1 MSGSPSPATE
11 GHATL
16 SQFVAKVL
24 DQLSLSAWFPAFLVA
39 STLTILIQFRA
50 QESVSLRGA
59 LDAITDDWKQFLLL
73 ALPALAVMTV
83 LTQAFSYGAIRF
95 LEGYWNRNL
104 PFGWLRSPMIRWQAR
119 RLRRLIDKREAAA
132 RRAFAA
138 VRPQLLQTYSYA
150 LVSALEVQAIG
161 GNPPALEGEDARIY
175 GLTTWRAICKP
186 WDLARVDRYDR
197 EREDFPILIG
207 RLMPTK
213 LGNVQRAYEDGL
225 RNSGEDLIGFAM
237 RNRELVA
244 PIVQIQH
251 DHFRQ
256 RLDMYCTLVFT
267 SLTCAALTVALLA
280 RQVPD
285 SSPWAVPAIAGGFG
299 ALSLACYASAVAAAR
314 GYGAT
319 LRVIDSAAS
328 ERA

>member
-1 MSGSPSPATE
+1 MSGSPSSTAE
-11 GHATL
+11 GKATL

-24 DQLSLSAWFPAFLVA
+24 DQLSLSAWFPAFLVS

-50 QESVSLRGA
+50 QESVSLSGA
-59 LDAITDDWKQFLLL
+59 LDAITEDWKQFLLL
-73 ALPALAVMTV
+73 ALPALVVMTV

-95 LEGYWNRNL
+95 LEGYWNRTL
-104 PFGWLRSPMIRWQAR
+104 PVGWLRSPMIRLQAR
-119 RLRRLIDKREAAA
+119 HLRRLIEEREAAA

-138 VRPQLLQTYSYA
+138 ARPQLLQTYSVE
-150 LVSALEVQAIG
+150 LVSALEVQAVG
-161 GNPPALEGEDARIY
+161 GTPLELEGEDARVY
-175 GLTTWRAICKP
+175 GLVTWRTICKP
-186 WDLARVDRYDR
+186 WDLALVDRYDR
-197 EREDFPILIG
+197 EREDYPILVG

-213 LGNVQRAYEDGL
+213 LGNVQRAYEDSL
-225 RNSGEDLIGFAM
+225 KNAGEDLIGFAM

-244 PIVQIQH
+244 PMVQMQH

-280 RQVPD
+280 SQVPN
-285 SSPWAVPAIAGGFG
+285 SPPWAVPAIAAGFV
-299 ALSLACYASAVAAAR
+299 ALSLACYVSAVAAAR

-319 LRVIDSAAS
+319 LRVMDSAAGQP
-328 ERA
+328 A